1 MNSEAVAVTERV
13 ALALETL
20 QIPYLIG
27 GSMASTAYGRIRATM
42 DVDIVAD
49 LACGQIEPLVAILGD
64 EFYADAE
71 MMRQAIY
78 HRSSFNLIHLTTMFK
93 VDIFVSKNRPFD
105 RQQFARRLAWPLEP
119 SQQTVYI
126 ASAEDVILAKLEWY
140 RLGGEVSE
148 RQLRDIQ
155 GVLDVQG
162 ARLDRDYM
170 QHWATTLHIA
180 DLLADALNEY
190 EIRQESD
197 NDSRARPK

>member
-13 ALALETL
+13 VRALETL

-49 LACGQIEPLVAILGD
+49 LSIEQVDPLVALLGD

-71 MMRQAIY
+71 MMRQAID

-93 VDIFVSKNRPFD
+93 VDIFVIKDRPYD
-105 RQQFARRLAWPLEP
+105 RQQLERRLARSLEP
-119 SQQTVYI
+119 SEQIVYV
-126 ASAEDVILAKLEWY
+126 ASPEDVILAKLEWY

-148 RQLRDIQ
+148 RQWRDIQ

-162 ARLDRDYM
+162 NRLDRDYM
-170 QHWATTLHIA
+170 RHWAAILDVA
-180 DLLADALNEY
+180 DLLVAALDEY
-190 EIRQESD
+190 EARQQISG
-197 NDSRARPK
+197 